1 MKYEYARKRR
11 VVDCLPRAHVTCPS
25 VRVVVCVCVCVCV
38 LLALCTSF
46 DVPRLKAVALA
57 ATVYGRRVAE
67 ANGLCNE

>member
-1 MKYEYARKRR
+1 
-11 VVDCLPRAHVTCPS
+11 VLW
-25 VRVVVCVCVCVCV
+25 CVCVCVCV

-46 DVPRLKAVALA
+46 DVPRLRAVALA